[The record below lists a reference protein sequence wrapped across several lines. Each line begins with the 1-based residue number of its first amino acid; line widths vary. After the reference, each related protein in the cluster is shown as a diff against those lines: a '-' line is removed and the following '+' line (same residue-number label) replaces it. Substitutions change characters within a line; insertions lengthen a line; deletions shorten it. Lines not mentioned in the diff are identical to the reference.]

1 MAAAF
6 GYCGPMSPEIW
17 TLGVGLPKL
26 AVRQAAAAERAG
38 FDGLAIVDSQNL
50 SGDPYVAL
58 ALAAQATE
66 RIKLATGV
74 TNPLTRHPA
83 VTASAIATV
92 QAESGGRAVLG
103 IGRGDS
109 ALAHLGL
116 APAPVSVFERYLAQ
130 LQTYLRGEGLSL
142 AEASSQLGRNP
153 ALETLGLAGTPPDS
167 RLHWLRATQKKVP
180 VDVAATGPKVI
191 AAAARHA
198 ERITF
203 AVGAD
208 LARLRWAID
217 TARAARK
224 AAGLDPETLGLGAY
238 LNVVAHPD
246 PRQALRLAEGG
257 VASFARF
264 SVMHGRVQGPAG
276 EQEKEVLERVHQAYD
291 MRRHTMTG
299 TPQAAQLTDE
309 FAESFAILGP
319 SDYCAARLR
328 EISALGLTKLV
339 LIGPSAGADPAQA
352 TAAMARLAGEVLP
365 ALR

>member
-1 MAAAF
+1 M
-6 GYCGPMSPEIW
+6 PVEIW

-26 AVRQAAAAERAG
+26 GVRQAVAAERAG
-38 FDGLAIVDSQNL
+38 FDGFAVVDSQNL

-58 ALAAQATE
+58 ALAAHATE

-92 QAESGGRAVLG
+92 QAESNGRAVLG

-116 APAPVSVFERYLAQ
+116 APAPVAAFERYLSQ
-130 LQTYLRGEGLSL
+130 LQAYLRGDAVALSD
-142 AEASSQLGRNP
+142 AGACLGSNP
-153 ALETLGLAGTPPDS
+153 ALETLRLAGTPQDS
-167 RLHWLRATQKKVP
+167 RLHWLRATQEKVP

-208 LARLRWAID
+208 LTRLRWAID
-217 TARAARK
+217 TARSART
-224 AAGLDPETLGLGAY
+224 AAGLDPNAIGLGAY

-246 PRQALRLAEGG
+246 PLEALRLAEGG

-264 SVMHGRVQGPAG
+264 SVMHGKVPGPAD
-276 EQEKEVLERVHQAYD
+276 ESQRAVLEGVHHAYD

-299 TPQAAQLTDE
+299 TPQAAMLTED
-309 FAESFAILGP
+309 FARSFAILGP
-319 SDYCAARLR
+319 SDSCIERMR
-328 EISALGLTKLV
+328 EIAALGLTKLIV
-339 LIGPSAGADPAQA
+339 IGPSANADPGE
-352 TAAMARLAGEVLP
+352 AAAARLRFENDVLP
-365 ALR
+365 GLR

>member
-1 MAAAF
+1 
-6 GYCGPMSPEIW
+6 
-17 TLGVGLPKL
+17 V
-26 AVRQAAAAERAG
+26 AAERAG
-38 FDGLAIVDSQNL
+38 FDGIAIVDSQNL

-58 ALAAQATE
+58 ALAAHATE

-74 TNPLTRHPA
+74 TNPVTRHPA
-83 VTASAIATV
+83 VTASAIVTV

-116 APAPVSVFERYLAQ
+116 APATVAVFERYLSQ
-130 LQTYLRGEGLSL
+130 LQAYLRGDAVEL
-142 AEASSQLGRNP
+142 ADDGAQLGKTP
-153 ALETLGLAGTPPDS
+153 ALETLGLAGTPQDS
-167 RLHWLRATQKKVP
+167 RLHWLRAAQKKVP

-208 LARLRWAID
+208 LARLRWAIE
-217 TARAARK
+217 TARAARV
-224 AAGLDPETLGLGAY
+224 AAGLDPDAIELGAY

-246 PRQALRLAEGG
+246 PREALHLAEGG

-264 SVMHGRVQGPAG
+264 SVMHGRVQGPADAS
-276 EQEKEVLERVHQAYD
+276 QRAVLEDVHRAYD

-299 TPQAAQLTDE
+299 TPQAAQLTED
-309 FAESFAILGP
+309 FAKTFAILGP
-319 SDYCAARLR
+319 SAYCIERMR
-328 EISALGLTKLV
+328 EIAALGLSKLIV
-339 LIGPSAGADPAQA
+339 IGPSANAEPNESLAAVSRFA
-352 TAAMARLAGEVLP
+352 TEVLP